1 VNPLNLNRQALS
13 QLIWQRLFENA
24 QMVEYVRPEI
34 TAMAH
39 DLGRLESKADNP
51 TGSISV
57 STIWALT
64 ATAYYFQPKT
74 VVEVGTYIGRS
85 TYALSE
91 GMTLAGVDEPLIYTC
106 DLNNDIAVENDPAF
120 TTSPT
125 VVCRYPRQ
133 SSTQMF
139 EDVVSKRIQPD
150 MIFLDGRLPEGDI
163 ELIKTLKHR
172 DTFFALDDF
181 EGLEKGVANYSFLQR
196 LTPPFSHILV
206 YPPDRET
213 LARFGLRD
221 QCKTALILPN
231 TLFRL
236 TVQ

>member
-13 QLIWQRLFENA
+13 QMIWQRIFENA

-39 DLGRLESKADNP
+39 DLGRLESKAENP

-57 STIWALT
+57 SSIWALT
-64 ATAYYFQPKT
+64 ATAYYFAPRT

-120 TTSPT
+120 ATSPT
-125 VVCRYPRQ
+125 EIYRYPRR
-133 SSTQMF
+133 SSTEMF
-139 EDVVSKRIQPD
+139 EDVVSRRIHPD
-150 MIFLDGRLPEGDI
+150 MIFLDGRLPEGDV

-172 DTFFALDDF
+172 DTIFALDDF
-181 EGLEKGVANYSFLQR
+181 EGIEKGVANYSLLQR
-196 LTPPFSHILV
+196 IVPPFSHILV

-213 LARFGLRD
+213 LTHFGLRD
-221 QCKTALILPN
+221 QCTTALVLPN

-236 TVQ
+236 TAQ

>member
-1 VNPLNLNRQALS
+1 
-13 QLIWQRLFENA
+13 
-24 QMVEYVRPEI
+24 
-34 TAMAH
+34 
-39 DLGRLESKADNP
+39 
-51 TGSISV
+51 
-57 STIWALT
+57 LT
-64 ATAYYFQPKT
+64 ATAYYFKPKT

-106 DLNNDIAVENDPAF
+106 DWNNDIAVENDPAF

-125 VVCRYPRQ
+125 VVYRYPRQ
-133 SSTQMF
+133 SSTQML
-139 EDVVSKRIQPD
+139 EDLVLKKTPPD
-150 MIFLDGRLPEGDI
+150 LFFLDGRLPEGDI

-181 EGLEKGVANYSFLQR
+181 EGLEKGVANYSLLQK
-196 LTPPFSHILV
+196 LTPHFSHILV

-221 QCKTALILPN
+221 QCTTALILPN

-236 TVQ
+236 TAQ